1 MSNGSNGLRFDVYER
16 VHLPDEVAAIDEL
29 EEIELVPRIQIVQ
42 LGEQV
47 LLRGHLLLTGIY
59 RAKEAPSEEQPLEH
73 WIPVEITLPMNRVH
87 RLDDISV
94 EIDNFDVELLSSRTL
109 NITGVLSLLG
119 IELDKRHEPENWQRE
134 EPFTVVHSREA
145 EAKTDRL
152 EGAPSGN
159 MEFQAEPSDQ
169 IPEQDRLRQAA
180 EVHQHELI
188 DHEAEAREIARRY
201 EAETQELLLREAAR
215 REEETRAAIRRE
227 EEARA
232 AVQREEEQ
240 RVAIRREEEAQAAI
254 PCEEEARAAVQREEE
269 ARAAIRSE
277 EEAQA
282 AIRREEEAQ
291 AVIRREEEARAAI
304 RSEEEERA
312 AIRREEEARA
322 VIRRE
327 EEARAAE
334 ARNEF
339 EREVARQEAEQ
350 RKAFYSSDNALEPTQ
365 MHEFQKAAGPAVTE
379 RDDERAG
386 AAATADDQGLQ
397 SGRNDAGESFPAAP
411 YQAAP
416 AAFSDP
422 AVSEPDT
429 GKKEMRVALM
439 GKSAAAEPDPSS
451 PGLGFRSLL
460 QSSKREQEAR
470 AVAEQSAQRAAEE
483 ANKSAGDDIEW
494 KNIFFGQSIDES
506 FRRLRMC
513 IVQREETLDQIAG
526 RYQLQ
531 PREIALYNRLSDVN
545 ITEGQV
551 LYIP

>member
-159 MEFQAEPSDQ
+159 MEFQAEPPDQ
-169 IPEQDRLRQAA
+169 ISEQDRLRQAA
-180 EVHQHELI
+180 EINQHELI

-254 PCEEEARAAVQREEE
+254 PCEDEARAAIQREEE

-282 AIRREEEAQ
+282 AIRREEEA
-291 AVIRREEEARAAI
+291 RAAI
-304 RSEEEERA
+304 RSEEEAQA

-365 MHEFQKAAGPAVTE
+365 MHEFQKAASPAVIE

-386 AAATADDQGLQ
+386 AAATAADQGLQ
-397 SGRNDAGESFPAAP
+397 SGGNDAGESFPAAP

-439 GKSAAAEPDPSS
+439 GKSTAAEPDPSS